1 MSLAD
6 PEPDRA
12 DAEAGGKDA
21 VSPPV
26 RSSAASSALAPLM
39 ASGALLLDSPSE
51 EEEEEGAEL
60 VWLHEHNAAP
70 IALPPKGSSPPAR
83 TPAELATLLRAVQA
97 PEEAL
102 AATAGWLL
110 SDRRSSPATQ
120 RNYLRDISWWLWW
133 VQARGLHLGD
143 APFFEADLYAAAMR
157 GAGLSANTRLARI
170 SAASSWY
177 VYLRRA
183 NAATTNPFDGMDR
196 PKRRLLAPTR
206 YITGPELDEM
216 VAETVAGESPR
227 TQAIMA
233 VLRGTACRVSSLL
246 GVQLHQLTH
255 QGRFRVLQ
263 LPVKGGGIHPVK
275 VSSYMGE
282 LIDGYLAERG
292 TAPGPLFV
300 SRTGRPLQRT
310 YIRELIQR
318 LAAAVGV
325 PDARQLSIHGIRHS
339 VATALLDA
347 GEDLSVVQALLG
359 HASPDTTQVYA
370 HPDTLT
376 RSPADRI
383 DQRMAIAAERRTRHA
398 R

>member
-1 MSLAD
+1 MEALAQVALGAD
-6 PEPDRA
+6 GVVPAAPGAFAAAIDRHGGRLVLPYG
-12 DAEAGGKDA
+12 AGC
-21 VSPPV
+21 
-26 RSSAASSALAPLM
+26 ALAPLT
-39 ASGALLLDSPSE
+39 ASGVVLLDSPDDE
-51 EEEEEGAEL
+51 AQEEGAEL
-60 VWLHEHNAAP
+60 VWLCEHNAAP

-83 TPAELATLLRAVQA
+83 TPAELAALLRAVQA
-97 PEEAL
+97 PEEVL

-183 NAATTNPFDGMDR
+183 DVATTNPFDGMDR

-206 YITGPELDEM
+206 YVTGPELDEM
-216 VAETVAGESPR
+216 VAEAVAGESRR

-233 VLRGTACRVSSLL
+233 VL
-246 GVQLHQLTH
+246 
-255 QGRFRVLQ
+255 
-263 LPVKGGGIHPVK
+263 
-275 VSSYMGE
+275 
-282 LIDGYLAERG
+282 RG

-310 YIRELIQR
+310 CIRELIQR
-318 LAAAVGV
+318 LATAVGV
-325 PDARQLSIHGIRHS
+325 PDAGQVSIHGIRHS

-347 GEDLSVVQALLG
+347 GEDLSVVQAMLG

-370 HPDTLT
+370 HPDTLD

-383 DQRMAIAAERRTRHA
+383 DQRMAAAAERRTRHA